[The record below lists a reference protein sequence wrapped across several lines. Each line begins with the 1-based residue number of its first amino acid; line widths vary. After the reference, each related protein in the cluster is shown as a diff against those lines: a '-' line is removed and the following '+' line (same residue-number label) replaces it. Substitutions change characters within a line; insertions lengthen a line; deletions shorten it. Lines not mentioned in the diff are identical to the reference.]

1 MQNMEWYHSLNQ
13 PVIHPPDWV
22 FAPVWSILYIL
33 MFISLFLFLE
43 AEKENDRSEDK
54 AAALAIFIIQLLLNL
69 SWSPVFFGL
78 KNIEAALIILV
89 MLWIFTVVVI
99 VMFYKHSKIS
109 AFLLLPYFLWTTFA
123 LYLNYQIFRM
133 N

>member
-13 PVIHPPDWV
+13 PSLHLPDWV

-33 MFISLFLFLE
+33 MFLSLFLFLE
-43 AEKENDRSEDK
+43 SDK
-54 AAALAIFIIQLLLNL
+54 KGDKSAPLAVFVIQLLLNL

-89 MLWIFTVVVI
+89 MLWIFTAVVT
-99 VMFYKHSKIS
+99 VMFYRHSKM
-109 AFLLLPYFLWTTFA
+109 AALLLLPYFFWTTFA
-123 LYLNYQIFRM
+123 LYLNYQIFRL

>member
-1 MQNMEWYHSLNQ
+1 MEWYHSLNQ
-13 PVIHPPDWV
+13 PAIHPPDWV

-33 MFISLFLFLE
+33 MFLSLFLFLE
-43 AEKENDRSEDK
+43 SDK
-54 AAALAIFIIQLLLNL
+54 KGDKSAPLAVFVIQLLLNL

-89 MLWIFTVVVI
+89 MLWIFTAVVT
-99 VMFYKHSKIS
+99 VMFYRHSKM
-109 AFLLLPYFLWTTFA
+109 AALLLLPYFFWTTFA
-123 LYLNYQIFRM
+123 LYLNYQIFRL